1 MAAPPSRAVV
11 FFFIFCSV
19 WVALA
24 QNSPPTPP
32 PPPRL
37 FSGIELT
44 ALFSLR
50 SSLGLRARDWPR
62 KVDPC
67 AAWVGVRCQGGRVVA
82 LNISGLR
89 RTRLGRLSPRFAVDG
104 IQNLTRLAVFN
115 ASGFALPGPIPE
127 WFGSRLP
134 TSLAVLDLRRCSVS
148 NSIPF
153 SLGNAKGLRELYLA
167 GNLLTGNLP
176 SSLEGL
182 SNLTILD
189 LSANSLSGPVPAQL
203 GNLSLLVTLQL
214 GVNFLSGSIPEE
226 LRNLRSLLELD
237 LSSNSLSGP
246 LPETLFPGLR
256 LLRSLKLDHNSFS
269 GQVPNSL
276 WALTN
281 LQFLDLS
288 YNNLSGSLPEAIPN
302 ANANASS
309 RVLNMSHNSYYGYVP
324 DGVESILRRFDLVDL
339 SGNYFQGQA
348 PSDPSR
354 NASFESNCFNNT
366 LNQRSYEDCAKFYA
380 SRGLTFPPFGPTT
393 NTSRP
398 DGDSGSNRR
407 QTYILAGVFGGIGL
421 LVILVLLLFC
431 FWMRCGAVAAE
442 QKEVTGSPPA
452 AGGEAPPSAISVNIS
467 AVGDSFT
474 LEQMLLAT
482 GNFGESNLI
491 KRGHSGDIYQ
501 GFLEGGTP
509 VVVKRI
515 NLEESKKETYRVE
528 LDFFAKTSS
537 SRIVPFVGH
546 CLEDNQKI
554 LVYKYMPNR
563 DLSSSLFR
571 KSGQEGEGLQS
582 LDWITRLKIA
592 IGVAE
597 ALCYFHHECSP
608 PLVHRDIQASSIL
621 LDDKFE
627 VRLGSLS
634 EVCAQEGEPHQSVI
648 TRFLRKA
655 SEQGASGSASATCA
669 YDVYCLGKVLLEL
682 VTGKLGISGSNDAA
696 TNEWLEKTL
705 PYISINEKELVTKI
719 LDPSLVVDDD
729 LLEEVWAMAIV
740 ARSCLN
746 PKPSKRPLVRYI
758 LKALENP
765 LKVVREEPSTSAR
778 LRTTSS
784 RGSWNAALFGSWRQS
799 SSDITSLPGPS
810 REGTS
815 FKISGTVGSQ
825 GSNGEHSFSRRKP
838 SKEIFPEP
846 SGGGDLDMD

>member
-67 AAWVGVRCQGGRVVA
+67 AAWVGVRCQGGRVGV
-82 LNISGLR
+82 
-89 RTRLGRLSPRFAVDG
+89 SPRFAVDG

-115 ASGFALPGPIPE
+115 ASGFALPGPIPN
-127 WFGSRLP
+127 GSAP
-134 TSLAVLDLRRCSVS
+134 TSPPRSPSSTFVAAPSRTPYPSPWER
-148 NSIPF
+148 
-153 SLGNAKGLRELYLA
+153 KGAPRA
-167 GNLLTGNLP
+167 LP
-176 SSLEGL
+176 SRESLDGEL
-182 SNLTILD
+182 
-189 LSANSLSGPVPAQL
+189 A
-203 GNLSLLVTLQL
+203 LLPQ
-214 GVNFLSGSIPEE
+214 GAFQPHYSGSLCEFSIRTSPRSARKSLITCYSATRRQFPVWEHPRGAQE
-226 LRNLRSLLELD
+226 PRSLLELD
-237 LSSNSLSGP
+237 LSNNSLSGP

-269 GQVPNSL
+269 DQVPNSL

-288 YNNLSGSLPEAIPN
+288 YNNLSGSLPEAIP
-302 ANANASS
+302 NANASS

-354 NASFESNCFNNT
+354 NASFESNCFNNN

-398 DGDSGSNRR
+398 DGNSGSNRR

-421 LVILVLLLFC
+421 LVILVLLLVC
-431 FWMRCGAVAAE
+431 FWRRCGAVAAE

-452 AGGEAPPSAISVNIS
+452 AGVEAPPSAISVNIS

-515 NLEESKKETYRVE
+515 NLEESKKETYR
-528 LDFFAKTSS
+528 
-537 SRIVPFVGH
+537 
-546 CLEDNQKI
+546 DNQKI

-810 REGTS
+810 KEGTS